1 MGVRVKGE
9 GEEEAGK
16 EGGSWNEC
24 KKYPSLPFFFFF
36 LFGVVPGECL
46 EKGILSFLFYFSFEV
61 SCR

>member
-24 KKYPSLPFFFFF
+24 KKYPSLPFFFLFSFWCSAWRMFRKRYPF
-36 LFGVVPGECL
+36 LFVL
-46 EKGILSFLFYFSFEV
+46 LFFRGIV
-61 SCR
+61 

>member
-24 KKYPSLPFFFFF
+24 KKYPSLPFFFSFFF
-36 LFGVVPGECL
+36 LV
-46 EKGILSFLFYFSFEV
+46 
-61 SCR
+61 